1 MIDGR
6 FQQENQVIWAHSRG
20 YWPPEDKQVDH
31 INGNPIDNRLEN
43 LRLATSS
50 QQTQNQ
56 KRHADAKNPIKGC
69 RQVPKTGRWRATI
82 VHNGVSVWLGSYATL
97 EEAAQARRQAEKDLY
112 DPAFAF
118 TARPAASDRRA
129 A

>member
-6 FQQENQVIWAHSRG
+6 FQQEHQVIWAHCRG
-20 YWPPEDKQVDH
+20 YWPPEDKQIDH
-31 INGNPIDNRLEN
+31 ISGNPIDNRLAN

-69 RQVPKTGRWRATI
+69 RQDPKTGRWRATI
-82 VHNGVSVWLGSYATL
+82 VHNRTTIHLGSYFTL
-97 EEAAQARRQAEKDLY
+97 DEAAEVRRQAETDLQ
-112 DPAFAF
+112 DPAF
-118 TARPAASDRRA
+118 RRVEPERRA
-129 A
+129 AA